1 MGADRWRLAACIAI
15 SLVAGAFFGRPFLVL
30 SLGLLAFL
38 FWHYR
43 ALAGFLDYARHGA
56 DDNVPNLPGVVN
68 ELIREFNTLRDLYRQ
83 REEMLTDL
91 LARFREAATAL
102 PDAVV
107 VAGSDGRIE
116 WANTRA
122 AQYFGIRW
130 PDDVGQYIVN
140 LVRHPDLVE
149 VLQRQPDVARQDVV
163 EVPSPQDENLQ
174 LEVRISMYGNGRCML
189 VARDITELQRLNRMR
204 RDFIA
209 NASHELRSPLTV
221 VSGYLE
227 AIEEDIERCPP
238 EWKGKVAQMRSQ
250 AARMQRLID
259 DLLQLSS
266 LESAPEHSPMDDV
279 AVPDLAESICR
290 AARAMEGGAALEI
303 TLEADPE
310 LWLKGSQR
318 DLYSAFSNVVF
329 NAVQY
334 TPAGGSVHVRW
345 ARAGSGAV
353 FEVRDTGEGIAA
365 EHIPRLTERFYR
377 VDQSRSRERGGT
389 GLGLAIVKHALAR
402 HEATLEV
409 ESRPGQ
415 GSLFR
420 CRFPAH
426 RVLVRTGAASASG

>member
-1 MGADRWRLAACIAI
+1 MGADRWRLAACIAL
-15 SLVAGAFFGRPFLVL
+15 SLLAGMLIGRPFLGL
-30 SLGLLAFL
+30 SIGLLAFL

-43 ALAGFLDYARHGA
+43 ALSGFLNYVRHGA
-56 DDNVPNLPGVVN
+56 EDNVPDLPGIVN
-68 ELIREFNTLRDLYRQ
+68 ELIREFDAMRDVYRQ
-83 REEMLTDL
+83 REEKLADL
-91 LARFREAATAL
+91 LAKFREAATAL

-107 VAGSDGRIE
+107 VAASDGRIE

-122 AQYFGIRW
+122 ATYLGIRF
-130 PDDVGQYIVN
+130 PQDVGHYVVN
-140 LVRHPDLVE
+140 LLRHPDLLA
-149 VLQRQPDVARQDVV
+149 VLQRQGDGQYQDVV
-163 EVPSPQDENLQ
+163 EIPSPQDQNLQ
-174 LEVRISMYGNGRCML
+174 LEVRISSYGSGRCML
-189 VARDITELQRLNRMR
+189 VARDVTDAERLNRMR

-227 AIEEDIERCPP
+227 AMEEDLDRCPP
-238 EWKGKVAQMRSQ
+238 EWRGKVAQMRAQ

-290 AARAMEGGAALEI
+290 EARAMECGAALEI
-303 TLEADPE
+303 TLEADRD
-310 LWLKGSQR
+310 LWLRGSQR

-334 TPAGGSVHVRW
+334 TPPGGSVRVRW
-345 ARAGSGAV
+345 ARAGGGAV
-353 FEVRDTGEGIAA
+353 FEVRDTGEGIAP

-377 VDQSRSRERGGT
+377 VDKSRSRERGGT
-389 GLGLAIVKHALAR
+389 GLGLAIVKHALAH
-402 HEATLEV
+402 HEATLEI
-409 ESRPGQ
+409 ESRVGK

-420 CRFPAH
+420 CRFPPH